1 MKQISLLIL
10 TVVLYLSFSSCA
22 QETEKTELKTK
33 SEKMSY
39 ALGSN
44 IGASVKPAAAE
55 IDYDALIQG
64 VKDTLEG
71 RTPLLTAAETQ
82 QFLGELSTLL
92 RTKSN
97 EKSKKIGEKNMK
109 EGEAFLA
116 ENKEKA
122 GVTTTASGLQYEVM
136 KEGSGAKP
144 QKTDRVSVHYA
155 GTLIDGTEFD
165 SSYKRGSPAA
175 FAVTGVIKG
184 WTEVLQ
190 LMNVGSKYRVLI
202 PSDLAYGLRG
212 SPPTIG
218 PNATLIFEVE
228 LLDIVK

>member
-1 MKQISLLIL
+1 MQ
-10 TVVLYLSFSSCA
+10 
-22 QETEKTELKTK
+22 
-33 SEKMSY
+33 
-39 ALGSN
+39 
-44 IGASVKPAAAE
+44 
-55 IDYDALIQG
+55 
-64 VKDTLEG
+64 
-71 RTPLLTAAETQ
+71 
-82 QFLGELSTLL
+82 
-92 RTKSN
+92 
-97 EKSKKIGEKNMK
+97 

-190 LMNVGSKYRVLI
+190 LMNVGSKYRVFI

-212 SPPTIG
+212 SPPIIG

-228 LLDIVK
+228 LLNIVK

>member
-1 MKQISLLIL
+1 MKQIFLFIWA
-10 TVVLYLSFSSCA
+10 VLYLLFTSCA
-22 QETEKTELKTK
+22 QETEKTELTTK

-39 ALGSN
+39 ALGAN
-44 IGASVKPAAAE
+44 IGASIKPAAAE
-55 IDYDALIQG
+55 IDYEALIQG

-71 RTPLLTAAETQ
+71 RKPLLTAAETQ
-82 QFLGELSTLL
+82 KLLGELNALM

-97 EKSKKIGEKNMK
+97 EKSKKLAEKNMQ

-190 LMNVGSKYRVLI
+190 LMNVGSKYRVSI

>member
-1 MKQISLLIL
+1 MKQIYLAIL
-10 TVVLYLSFSSCA
+10 AVPYLSFSSCA

-39 ALGSN
+39 ALGAN
-44 IGASVKPAAAE
+44 IGASIKPAAAE

-71 RTPLLTAAETQ
+71 RKPLLTAAETQ
-82 QFLGELSTLL
+82 KLLGELNALM

-97 EKSKKIGEKNMK
+97 EKSKKLGEKNMQ

-190 LMNVGSKYRVLI
+190 LMNVGSKYRVFI
-202 PSDLAYGLRG
+202 PSHLAYGLRG
-212 SPPTIG
+212 SPPNIG

>member
-1 MKQISLLIL
+1 MKQIFLFIWA
-10 TVVLYLSFSSCA
+10 VLYVLFTSCA
-22 QETEKTELKTK
+22 QETEKTELTTK

-39 ALGSN
+39 ALGAN
-44 IGASVKPAAAE
+44 IGASIKPAAAE

-71 RTPLLTAAETQ
+71 RTPLLTVPENQ
-82 QFLGELSTLL
+82 QFLGELTALL

-97 EKSKKIGEKNMK
+97 EKSKKLGEKNMK

-122 GVTTTASGLQYEVM
+122 DVTTTASGLQYEVM

-190 LMNVGSKYRVLI
+190 LMNVGSKYRVSI

>member
-22 QETEKTELKTK
+22 QETEKTELTTK

-44 IGASVKPAAAE
+44 IGASVKSAAAE

-71 RTPLLTAAETQ
+71 RTPLLTAAENQ

-109 EGEAFLA
+109 EGEAFLT
-116 ENKEKA
+116 ENKGKA

-144 QKTDRVSVHYA
+144 RKTDRVSVHYA

-190 LMNVGSKYRVLI
+190 LMNVGSKYRVFI
-202 PSDLAYGLRG
+202 PSDLAYDMRG
-212 SPPTIG
+212 SPPKIG

>member
-1 MKQISLLIL
+1 MKQVYLVIL
-10 TVVLYLSFSSCA
+10 AVLYLLFTSCS
-22 QETEKTELKTK
+22 QKTEKTELTTK
-33 SEKMSY
+33 SEKISY
-39 ALGSN
+39 ALGAN
-44 IGASVKPAAAE
+44 IGASVIPAAAE

-71 RTPLLTAAETQ
+71 RTPLLTAAEVQ
-82 QFLGELSTLL
+82 QFLGELGVLL
-92 RTKSN
+92 RAKSN
-97 EKSKKIGEKNMK
+97 EKSKKLGEENMK

-144 QKTDRVSVHYA
+144 QKSDRVSVHYA

-190 LMNVGSKYRVLI
+190 LMNVGSKYRVFI

-212 SPPTIG
+212 SPPIIG

>member
-1 MKQISLLIL
+1 
-10 TVVLYLSFSSCA
+10 
-22 QETEKTELKTK
+22 
-33 SEKMSY
+33 
-39 ALGSN
+39 
-44 IGASVKPAAAE
+44 
-55 IDYDALIQG
+55 
-64 VKDTLEG
+64 
-71 RTPLLTAAETQ
+71 
-82 QFLGELSTLL
+82 
-92 RTKSN
+92 
-97 EKSKKIGEKNMK
+97 MK

-122 GVTTTASGLQYEVM
+122 GVTTTASGLQYKVM

-144 QKTDRVSVHYA
+144 EKTDRVSVHYA
-155 GTLIDGTEFD
+155 GTLIDVTEFD

-190 LMNVGSKYRVLI
+190 LMNVGSKYRVSI

-218 PNATLIFEVE
+218 PNSTLIFEVE

>member
-1 MKQISLLIL
+1 MKQIYLAIL
-10 TVVLYLSFSSCA
+10 AVPYLSFSSCA

-39 ALGSN
+39 ALGAN
-44 IGASVKPAAAE
+44 IGASIKPAAAE

-71 RTPLLTAAETQ
+71 RKPLLTAAETQ
-82 QFLGELSTLL
+82 KLLGELNALM

-97 EKSKKIGEKNMK
+97 EKSKKLGEKNMQ

-190 LMNVGSKYRVLI
+190 LMNVGSKYRVFI

-212 SPPTIG
+212 SPPKIG

>member
-1 MKQISLLIL
+1 MKQIFLFIWA
-10 TVVLYLSFSSCA
+10 VLYLLFSSCA
-22 QETEKTELKTK
+22 QETEKTELKTT

-39 ALGSN
+39 ALGAN

-55 IDYDALIQG
+55 INYDALIQG

-71 RTPLLTAAETQ
+71 RTPLLTADENQ
-82 QFLGELSTLL
+82 QFLGELTTLL

-97 EKSKKIGEKNMK
+97 EKSKKLGEKNMK

-116 ENKEKA
+116 ENKEKT
-122 GVTTTASGLQYEVM
+122 GVTTTDSGLQYEVM
-136 KEGSGAKP
+136 KAGSGAKP

-190 LMNVGSKYRVLI
+190 LMNVGSKYRVFI

-212 SPPTIG
+212 SPPKIG

>member
-1 MKQISLLIL
+1 MKQIYLAIL
-10 TVVLYLSFSSCA
+10 AVPYLSFSSCA

-39 ALGSN
+39 ALGAN
-44 IGASVKPAAAE
+44 IGASIKPAAAE

-71 RTPLLTAAETQ
+71 RKPLLTAAETQ
-82 QFLGELSTLL
+82 KLLGELNALM

-97 EKSKKIGEKNMK
+97 EKSKKLGEKNMQ

-190 LMNVGSKYRVLI
+190 LMNVGSKYRVFI

-212 SPPTIG
+212 SAPTIG

>member
-1 MKQISLLIL
+1 MKQIHLAIL
-10 TVVLYLSFSSCA
+10 TVLCITLASCA
-22 QETEKTELKTK
+22 QNTEKKELKTE

-44 IGASVKPAAAE
+44 IGASMKPIATE

-64 VKDTLEG
+64 MKDTLES
-71 RTPLLTAAETQ
+71 RTPLLTSAEIQ
-82 QFLGELSTLL
+82 QSLTKLSTLL
-92 RTKSN
+92 RTKAQ
-97 EKSKKIGEKNMK
+97 EKSKILGEKNK
-109 EGEAFLA
+109 TEGKTFLA
-116 ENKEKA
+116 ENKKKT
-122 GVTTTASGLQYEVM
+122 GVTTTASGLQYEVI

-165 SSYKRGSPAA
+165 NSYKRGTPAT

-190 LMNVGSKYRVLI
+190 LMTVGSKYRVFI
-202 PSDLAYGLRG
+202 PSNLAYGQRG
-212 SPPTIG
+212 NPPTIG
-218 PNATLIFEVE
+218 PNSTLIFEVE

>member
-1 MKQISLLIL
+1 MKQIFLFIWA
-10 TVVLYLSFSSCA
+10 VLYLFFSSCA

-33 SEKMSY
+33 SEKISY
-39 ALGSN
+39 ALGVN
-44 IGASVKPAAAE
+44 IGASIKLAAGE
-55 IDYDALIQG
+55 IDYDALTQG

-71 RTPLLTAAETQ
+71 RKPLLTAAETK
-82 QFLGELSTLL
+82 QFLDELTALL
-92 RTKSN
+92 KAKSN
-97 EKSKKIGEKNMK
+97 EKSEKVGEKNMK

-190 LMNVGSKYRVLI
+190 LMNVGSKYRVFI

-212 SPPTIG
+212 SPPKIG

>member
-1 MKQISLLIL
+1 MKQIFLLIL
-10 TVVLYLSFSSCA
+10 TVFLYLSFSSCA
-22 QETEKTELKTK
+22 PGTEKTELKTK

-39 ALGSN
+39 ALGAN
-44 IGASVKPAAAE
+44 IGANVKPAAAE
-55 IDYDALIQG
+55 IDYAALIQG

-71 RTPLLTAAETQ
+71 RTPLLTAAENK
-82 QFLGELSTLL
+82 QFLSELTTLL

-97 EKSKKIGEKNMK
+97 QKSKKIGENNMK

-116 ENKEKA
+116 ENKKKA
-122 GVTTTASGLQYEVM
+122 GITTTASGLQYEVM

-144 QKTDRVSVHYA
+144 QKTDRVKVHYA

-165 SSYKRGSPAA
+165 SSYKRGSPAT

-190 LMNVGSKYRVLI
+190 LMNTGSKYRVFI
-202 PSDLAYGLRG
+202 PSNLAYGMRG
-212 SPPTIG
+212 SPPKIG
-218 PNATLIFEVE
+218 PNAALIFEVE

>member
-1 MKQISLLIL
+1 MKQIYLAIL
-10 TVVLYLSFSSCA
+10 AVPYLSFSSCA

-39 ALGSN
+39 ALGAN
-44 IGASVKPAAAE
+44 IGASIKPAAAE

-71 RTPLLTAAETQ
+71 RKPLLTAAETQ
-82 QFLGELSTLL
+82 KLLGELNALM
-92 RTKSN
+92 RTTSN
-97 EKSKKIGEKNMK
+97 EKSKKLAEKNMQ

-116 ENKEKA
+116 ENQEKA

-190 LMNVGSKYRVLI
+190 LMNVGSKYRVSI

>member
-1 MKQISLLIL
+1 MKQVYLVIL
-10 TVVLYLSFSSCA
+10 AALYLLFTSCA

-39 ALGSN
+39 ALGAN
-44 IGASVKPAAAE
+44 IGASIKPAAAE

-71 RTPLLTAAETQ
+71 RKPLLTAAETQ
-82 QFLGELSTLL
+82 KLLGELNALM

-97 EKSKKIGEKNMK
+97 EKSKKLGEKNMQ

-190 LMNVGSKYRVLI
+190 LMNVGSKYRVSI

>member
-1 MKQISLLIL
+1 MKQIYLAIL
-10 TVVLYLSFSSCA
+10 AVPYLSFSSCA

-39 ALGSN
+39 ALGAN
-44 IGASVKPAAAE
+44 IGASIKPAAAE

-71 RTPLLTAAETQ
+71 RKPLLTAAETQ
-82 QFLGELSTLL
+82 KLLGELNALM

-97 EKSKKIGEKNMK
+97 EKSKKLGEKNMQ

-190 LMNVGSKYRVLI
+190 LMNVGSKYRVFI
-202 PSDLAYGLRG
+202 PSHLAYGLRG
-212 SPPTIG
+212 SPPKIG
-218 PNATLIFEVE
+218 SNATLIFEVE

>member
-1 MKQISLLIL
+1 MKQIFLFIWA
-10 TVVLYLSFSSCA
+10 VLYLLFSSCA

-71 RTPLLTAAETQ
+71 RTPLLTADETK

-97 EKSKKIGEKNMK
+97 EKSRKIGEKNMK
-109 EGEAFLA
+109 EGEAFLIF
-116 ENKEKA
+116 
-122 GVTTTASGLQYEVM
+122 S
-136 KEGSGAKP
+136 
-144 QKTDRVSVHYA
+144 QKKFSFFHM
-155 GTLIDGTEFD
+155 FF
-165 SSYKRGSPAA
+165 P
-175 FAVTGVIKG
+175 
-184 WTEVLQ
+184 
-190 LMNVGSKYRVLI
+190 
-202 PSDLAYGLRG
+202 
-212 SPPTIG
+212 
-218 PNATLIFEVE
+218 
-228 LLDIVK
+228 

>member
-1 MKQISLLIL
+1 MKQIFLFIWA
-10 TVVLYLSFSSCA
+10 VLYVLFTSCA
-22 QETEKTELKTK
+22 QQTEKTELTTK

-39 ALGSN
+39 ALGAN
-44 IGASVKPAAAE
+44 IGAGVKPAATE
-55 IDYDALIQG
+55 IDYGALIQG

-71 RTPLLTAAETQ
+71 RTPLLTAAENK
-82 QFLGELSTLL
+82 QFLAELSALL

-109 EGEAFLA
+109 EGESFLA
-116 ENKEKA
+116 ANKKNT
-122 GVTTTASGLQYEVM
+122 GITTTASGLQYEVM

-190 LMNVGSKYRVLI
+190 LMKVGSKYRVFI

-212 SPPTIG
+212 SPPKIG
-218 PNATLIFEVE
+218 ANAALIFEVE

>member
-1 MKQISLLIL
+1 MKQIFLFIWA
-10 TVVLYLSFSSCA
+10 VLYLLFTSCA
-22 QETEKTELKTK
+22 QETEKTELTTK

-39 ALGSN
+39 ALGAN
-44 IGASVKPAAAE
+44 IGASIKPAAAE

-71 RTPLLTAAETQ
+71 RKPLLTAAETQ
-82 QFLGELSTLL
+82 KLLGELNALM

-97 EKSKKIGEKNMK
+97 EKSKKLAEKNMQ

-190 LMNVGSKYRVLI
+190 LMNVGSKYRVSI